1 MAELAAAALRLS
13 AAVAESTA
21 ATITRCR
28 GGPAAGQGLAPVGR
42 AARSPPG
49 AARPGPTRSLH
60 IIISIAQL
68 SVGRVASF
76 LPPHPNPSP
85 GRRRRA
91 RDPCPSADAG
101 EPTNRRI
108 GHDIAGMRG
117 SECRGVSGR
126 ELVKRG
132 RPSPL
137 YIVDKLVERMSVRVA
152 DKPTEWTDCKTSSIR
167 RQ

>member
-21 ATITRCR
+21 ATITRSR
-28 GGPAAGQGLAPVGR
+28 GGPAAGRGLARVGR

-49 AARPGPTRSLH
+49 TARPGPARPGSLH

-68 SVGRVASF
+68 SVGRVVASF
-76 LPPHPNPSP
+76 LPPHPNPSR
-85 GRRRRA
+85 GRRRPA

-117 SECRGVSGR
+117 SECRGVLGR
-126 ELVKRG
+126 ELVKEG
-132 RPSPL
+132 APRPRSRQ
-137 YIVDKLVERMSVRVA
+137 VGGA
-152 DKPTEWTDCKTSSIR
+152 DVGASC
-167 RQ
+167 